1 MSTEASGAGQEV
13 PTWPEF
19 IIPTLKVLNR
29 DGDLRRRDLMHRVA
43 EAINLSDAALE
54 ERLPSGT
61 SRYEQR
67 MGWTLSNIA
76 KAAWVERPSKGIYRI
91 TPTGLEAMHEYS
103 GGFDYSLARQVFH
116 PYWPHNQKQE
126 AAASPG
132 GKGTNGDAVSA
143 AANLSDPEELV
154 EDAIQ
159 RINREVQDDLLD
171 RLQTGHPDLFE
182 NAVVDLLLSMG
193 YGGADQRG
201 RRIGGPGDGG
211 VDGVIDQDALGID
224 QIYVQAKRYATGN
237 KVGRKEIQAFVGAL
251 QGQGATRGV
260 FLTTSEF
267 TDEAWHYASAVQSR
281 IILIDGNRL
290 TSLMLE
296 HQVGV
301 QVKKPHLV
309 MKVDGDYFDQ

>member
-1 MSTEASGAGQEV
+1 MSTEASEADSLV

-19 IIPTLKVLNR
+19 IIPTLRVLNR
-29 DGDLRRRDLMHRVA
+29 DNDLRRRDLMHRVA
-43 EAINLSDAALE
+43 EDFDLSQDALQ

-67 MGWTLSNIA
+67 MGWTLSNIS
-76 KAAWVERPSKGIYRI
+76 KASWVERPSKGIYRI
-91 TPTGLEAMHEYS
+91 TPMGLEAMQRYS
-103 GGFDYSLARQVFH
+103 DGFNYSLARQVFH
-116 PYWPHNQKQE
+116 PYWPHNQKHE
-126 AAASPG
+126 AAASHG
-132 GKGTNGDAVSA
+132 GNGTNGGAISA
-143 AANLSDPEELV
+143 AASLTDPEEVV

-171 RLQTGHPDLFE
+171 RLQTGHPDHFE
-182 NAVVDLLLSMG
+182 KAVVDLLLAMG

-224 QIYVQAKRYATGN
+224 QIYIQAKRYATGN
-237 KVGRKEIQAFVGAL
+237 KIGRKEIQAFVGAL

-267 TDEAWHYASAVQSR
+267 TDEAWHYADAVQSR
-281 IILIDGNRL
+281 IILIDGKRL

-309 MKVDGDYFDQ
+309 MRVDGDYFD